1 MKTQKGF
8 RLFISK
14 ELNNKLTQPKL
25 ILEEVPKAE
34 RFKKG
39 FGRLL

>member
-8 RLFISK
+8 RLFNSK